1 MRPVRKINTEVFTCD
16 KCGIRKR
23 LDGTKRHWC
32 DSCTGGTPIEMRSVR
47 DKKPKLLVAA

>member
-1 MRPVRKINTEVFTCD
+1 MRPLRKIHTDVFTCD

-32 DSCTGGTPIEMRSVR
+32 SNCIGESAIEMRAVR
-47 DKKPKLLVAA
+47 DKKPKVLVAA